1 MALIFA
7 QKNLFGELRIYLIK
21 RKKSISLN
29 FFAEYHGKS
38 IVDGFFGRLSQLFQK
53 IDYKYSIHSIEQ
65 FKEAFEKESM
75 ENNWKNVYFRV
86 YHREGRDKLINK
98 ISMKNIKLYLSYL
111 FQNNMCYYSP
121 LTNFNNTYN
130 ILDSNDTQGVDKRTT
145 NLTPCRSDELRNKR
159 YFNDK
164 IKAIYDS
171 RIT

>member
-1 MALIFA
+1 M
-7 QKNLFGELRIYLIK
+7 
-21 RKKSISLN
+21 
-29 FFAEYHGKS
+29 
-38 IVDGFFGRLSQLFQK
+38 DFFGRLSQLFKK
-53 IDYKYSIHSIEQ
+53 IDYKYSIHSIEE
-65 FKEAFEKESM
+65 FKEAFEKEAM

-98 ISMKNIKLYLSYL
+98 ISMKNIKLYLCYL

-130 ILDSNDTQGVDKRTT
+130 ILDSNDTQGIDKRTT
-145 NLTPCRSDELRNKR
+145 NLTPCRSDELRIKR